1 MRIKFVD
8 IKNIFMKLPRL
19 LGERAFLTFLGFVT
33 IAIILGGFIFYKYS
47 ILTEKTEPEVIPKS
61 IHFNQEIYQKILEE
75 WEIREQKFQETDF
88 KIYQDPFFLETE
100 PLQPDEPIK
109 PEELTE

>member
-1 MRIKFVD
+1 MRIKFVKT
-8 IKNIFMKLPRL
+8 KNIFVKLPRF
-19 LGERAFLTFLGFVT
+19 LGERAFLTFLGFAA

-47 ILTEKTEPEVIPKS
+47 VLTKKAELEVVPKS
-61 IHFNQEIYQKILEE
+61 IHFNEELYQKILEE

-88 KIYQDPFFLETE
+88 KTYPDPFFLEIE
-100 PLQPDEPIK
+100 SPQPDEPIE